1 MRHLVYVRGI
11 LFCSILKNLTGRE
24 LTERRRTE
32 IRTGTD
38 GIEIRSGETRR
49 TELEKPI
56 KTGTVRERKKGTKK
70 RGTETGIGIRT
81 GTETK
86 IRTLT
91 ELRTSPRNPRI
102 RC

>member
-1 MRHLVYVRGI
+1 M
-11 LFCSILKNLTGRE
+11 FCSILKNLKGKE

-38 GIEIRSGETRR
+38 EIEIRSGETRR
-49 TELEKPI
+49 TEREKPR

-70 RGTETGIGIRT
+70 TGTETGIVTRT
-81 GTETK
+81 RTETE

-91 ELRTSPRNPRI
+91 DPRTSPRNPRI